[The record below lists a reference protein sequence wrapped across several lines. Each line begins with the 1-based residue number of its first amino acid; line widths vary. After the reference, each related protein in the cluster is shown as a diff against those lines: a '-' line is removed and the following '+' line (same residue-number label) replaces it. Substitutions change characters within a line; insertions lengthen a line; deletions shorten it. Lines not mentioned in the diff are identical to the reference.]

1 MTQIV
6 LNPEQLA
13 QTASTL
19 QNAAGEY
26 QAIGAQVCGCDC
38 GCMPADVAATVDAVT
53 AEVRGGLSGIA
64 GDISVQAAD
73 LAQRAGIDQNGGF
86 SAVGAAWGGGQ
97 TIDVG
102 GYSSDIFNQ
111 ALQPVDMV
119 IGGSFDIFD
128 QGLQPYT
135 TYVGGGDF
143 DIFDQGTNPNGYDLV
158 VGGDFSLGGGGG
170 GTDLITGGDFTIGG
184 GGGGVDLITG
194 GDFTIGGDTGGS
206 VDLITGGDFTITP
219 TYDSTDA
226 MATLMGMAQARGD
239 WWTMSMLNNIQ
250 TMQNIGTEI
259 WTLPDGWGIEYGGMT
274 YW

>member
-73 LAQRAGIDQNGGF
+73 LAQRAGVDQNGGF

-111 ALQPVDMV
+111 ALQPVELPV
-119 IGGSFDIFD
+119 GGYNLDIFSEAT
-128 QGLQPYT
+128 QPYVLP
-135 TYVGGGDF
+135 VGGYNL
-143 DIFDQGTNPNGYDLV
+143 DIFSDAGNNGQTINVGGYSGYDL
-158 VGGDFSLGGGGG
+158 DIFSEATQPGTINIG
-170 GTDLITGGDFTIGG
+170 GTDIFGQATGTGGYT
-184 GGGGVDLITG
+184 LE
-194 GDFTIGGDTGGS
+194 
-206 VDLITGGDFTITP
+206 ITP
-219 TYDSTDA
+219 NYQYTDA
-226 MATLMGMAQARGD
+226 MAMLMSMAQANND
-239 WWTMSMLNNIQ
+239 PWAMSMLMNNQ
-250 TMQNIGTEI
+250 TMTDIGTEI
-259 WTLPDGWGIEYGGMT
+259 WTLSDGWQIEYNGMT
-274 YW
+274 FG